1 MFQEYPLVT
10 NAAGEGSKTVEQ
22 IERLLNFNPYRS
34 AVIGSITLEKRE
46 GNPEPNFYYLEDL
59 KTSIN
64 SIGLKNPGMEYYT
77 KNLPRILEENPE
89 GFLILSIA
97 WAPAEKGY
105 KNIKAEEL
113 NEDPSLQ
120 FEILTQEL
128 VKIDRERI
136 LIELN
141 LSCPSINDSLL
152 YEDLESVGRILEKVE
167 KKTKRYTIKLG
178 YMLPNHLNKMVSLV
192 SSYNPFGIVAINS
205 IPGMFVDE
213 NGKSYIAKKYG
224 GVAGKLIQPFA
235 LYTVS
240 KLREKLDE
248 EERKDIKIIGC
259 GGISNAKDGLK
270 FLRNGADYLQVGTA
284 FMIREVNRKFFS
296 RFVINLLSLLEEN

>member
-34 AVIGSITLEKRE
+34 AVIGSITLEKRG

-64 SIGLKNPGMEYYT
+64 SIGLKTPGMEYYT

-89 GFLILSIA
+89 SFLILSIA
-97 WAPAEKGY
+97 WAPVEKGY

-136 LIELN
+136 LVELN

-152 YEDLESVGRILEKVE
+152 YEDLETVGRILEKV
-167 KKTKRYTIKLG
+167 
-178 YMLPNHLNKMVSLV
+178 
-192 SSYNPFGIVAINS
+192 
-205 IPGMFVDE
+205 
-213 NGKSYIAKKYG
+213 
-224 GVAGKLIQPFA
+224 
-235 LYTVS
+235 
-240 KLREKLDE
+240 
-248 EERKDIKIIGC
+248 
-259 GGISNAKDGLK
+259 
-270 FLRNGADYLQVGTA
+270 
-284 FMIREVNRKFFS
+284 
-296 RFVINLLSLLEEN
+296 